1 MDKEALLKMP
11 ESDYMDEVQTEY
23 FKALLV
29 KLALEKTEAM
39 EVAREQLS
47 ALGNPSDISDLGTV
61 EETRSMLG
69 RTIDRANQS
78 LVDIRNSL
86 SAIADGEYGWCAQT
100 GEAIGL
106 QRLLANPTARLC
118 ADAQVLKEQVQK
130 HHAA

>member
-11 ESDYMDEVQTEY
+11 ESDYMDAVQTEY

-29 KLALEKTEAM
+29 KLALEKTEAL
-39 EVAREQLS
+39 EVAREQLG
-47 ALGNPSDISDLGTV
+47 ALGNPSDVSDLGTV

-78 LVDIRNSL
+78 LLEIRTSL
-86 SAIADGEYGWCAQT
+86 RAIADGEYGWCAQT

-106 QRLLANPTARLC
+106 ERLIANPTARLC
-118 ADAQVLKEQVQK
+118 ADAQALKEQVRK